1 MRVIAGQFRGR
12 RLRAPKGPQVR
23 PTSDRV
29 KEALFSILGAHVVGA
44 RVLDLYA
51 GTGALGIEAISRGAA
66 AVTFV
71 EQHPAT
77 VTYLR
82 QNLSLCGPSDRAA
95 IHTGSVDRFLSAMAA
110 RPASQDAYG
119 LLLADPPYDQLDD
132 VLRWSTRIPAG
143 LLADEAIAVVEH
155 RSSSVPPPQI
165 GHLTLAR
172 TYRYGDTA
180 LSVFRP
186 ELGASEAQS

>member
-1 MRVIAGQFRGR
+1 MRVIAGQLRGR
-12 RLRAPKGPQVR
+12 RLRAPEGPQVR

-51 GTGALGIEAISRGAA
+51 GTGALGIEAISRGAT

-77 VTYLR
+77 ITYLR
-82 QNLSLCGPSDRAA
+82 QNLTLCGLSDRAT
-95 IHTGSVDRFLSAMAA
+95 IHTGPVDRILSKMAPTA
-110 RPASQDAYG
+110 RTGDPYR
-119 LLLADPPYDQLDD
+119 LLLADPPYDHLDD
-132 VLRWSTRIPAG
+132 VVRWSAHLPAG
-143 LLADEAIAVVEH
+143 LLADDAVAVVEH

-165 GHLTLAR
+165 GHLPLAR

-186 ELGASEAQS
+186 TPAAAETQP